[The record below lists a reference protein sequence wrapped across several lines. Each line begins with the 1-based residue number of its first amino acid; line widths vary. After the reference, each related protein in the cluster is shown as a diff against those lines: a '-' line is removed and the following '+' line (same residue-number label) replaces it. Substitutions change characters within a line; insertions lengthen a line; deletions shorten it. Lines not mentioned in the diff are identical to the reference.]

1 MICAVIS
8 LVENLRTTNYLLM
21 GKFAKLIELDNEEQV
36 LLTVNYND
44 DDDKFEVF
52 IRTDLEGCVAQ
63 IKLGFDSEEKAN
75 KVIQTYS
82 QEQAV
87 KFRSEMATI
96 LL

>member
-1 MICAVIS
+1 MA
-8 LVENLRTTNYLLM
+8 
-21 GKFAKLIELDNEEQV
+21 KFAKLIELDNDEQV

-44 DDDKFEVF
+44 DDDNFKVF

-75 KVIQTYS
+75 KVLETYS

-87 KFRSEMATI
+87 KFRSKMVAM
-96 LL
+96 LS

>member
-1 MICAVIS
+1 MLAAV
-8 LVENLRTTNYLLM
+8 LNYFTM
-21 GKFAKLIELDNEEQV
+21 AKFAKLIELDNDEQV

-44 DDDKFEVF
+44 DDDNFEVF

-75 KVIQTYS
+75 KVLETYS

-87 KFRSEMATI
+87 KFRTEMVAI
-96 LL
+96 LS